1 MTQLGSDADK
11 LHSQN
16 IEGKELNNT
25 DEIASDSLAIARKTT
40 LGLPQ
45 QSNLLVGV
53 GIGALLAVAGM
64 RIFEPT
70 KTETSSTANTTATN
84 ISSSAQSVTAATVE
98 TAQLDR
104 SLRANGTVAAYELV
118 PVTSQATGFGIS
130 EILADR
136 GQTVAKGQ
144 VLARLDDSRLQAQLM
159 QARGGLA
166 KAEAK
171 VAELRV
177 GTRSEEIAQARER
190 VANAQAAL
198 MQAQSD
204 LELVNK
210 RVERN
215 QTLEAEG
222 AIARDRLDEIITQQR
237 TRQSSLLQAQ
247 ANLREAEQR
256 LAQLQAG
263 ATPEVI
269 AQAEAELEQ
278 AKGQVRLVQA
288 QLKDTIVVAPT
299 AGKIAE
305 RNARIGDLVSSS
317 EKLFTIIER
326 GRLEL
331 RLTVPE
337 TQLSQIRPGQN
348 VRVTGNVASNITLL
362 GKVRT
367 IDPMVK
373 EDSRQAIVKVDL
385 PNNSVLKPG
394 MFLQAAI
401 VTTTKPGA
409 KVAVDALLP
418 QTDGSAIAYVLQKD
432 NTVKAK
438 RVEMGQVIPNEKVEI
453 LSGLNTGDRV
463 ILKGAAY
470 LRDGDRVSVKSSQ

>member
-1 MTQLGSDADK
+1 VTQLKSDADK
-11 LHSQN
+11 LHSKN
-16 IEGKELNNT
+16 IVETQLNTNV
-25 DEIASDSLAIARKTT
+25 EIASNGMSMQQDKTQ
-40 LGLPQ
+40 GFVQ
-45 QSNLLVGV
+45 QRNLVV
-53 GIGALLAVAGM
+53 GIGVGALLAVVGM
-64 RIFEPT
+64 RMFEPT
-70 KTETSSTANTTATN
+70 KAANVSTANAKTSVTDAST
-84 ISSSAQSVTAATVE
+84 STLSVTAVKVE
-98 TAQLDR
+98 KALLDR
-104 SLRANGTVAAYELV
+104 TLKANGTVAAYELI
-118 PVTSQATGFGIS
+118 PVTSPATGSQIS

-136 GQTVAKGQ
+136 GETVTKGQ
-144 VLARLDDSRLQAQLM
+144 ILARLDDSQLQAQLM
-159 QARGGLA
+159 QARGALA
-166 KAEAK
+166 KAEAR
-171 VAELRV
+171 VAQLRV
-177 GTRSEEIAQARER
+177 GTRSEEIAQAQEK
-190 VANAQAAL
+190 VANARATVWQAE
-198 MQAQSD
+198 SD

-215 QTLEAEG
+215 KTLKAEG
-222 AIARDRLDEIITQQR
+222 AIAEDRLDEIITQQR
-237 TRQSSLLQAQ
+237 TGQSNLQQVQ

-263 ATPEVI
+263 ETLEVI
-269 AQAEAELEQ
+269 AQAEAELIQ
-278 AKGQVRLVQA
+278 AKGQVQLVQA
-288 QLKDTIVVAPT
+288 QLKDTVVVAPT
-299 AGKIAE
+299 AGQIAE

-337 TQLSQIRPGQN
+337 TQLSSISPGQK
-348 VRVTGNVASNITLL
+348 VRITGNTASNITLL

-385 PNNSVLKPG
+385 PTNSALKPG

-401 VTTTKPGA
+401 VTTTTPGT

-438 RVEMGQVIPNEKVEI
+438 KVEIGQITPNEKVEI
-453 LSGLNTGDRV
+453 LNGLNSDDRV

-470 LRDGDRVSVKSSQ
+470 LKDGDRVEIIN